1 MKDPMKPFEGKVFT
15 SVDEGYNVMVYR
27 TPGELQ
33 ERLLK
38 LGKFFDS
45 DGNSLVPY
53 EMLDIL
59 EEKST
64 LSLHEKDDDDD
75 GIMYD
80 WSYRVEVH

>member
-27 TPGELQ
+27 TPRELQ

-59 EEKST
+59 EEKGT

>member
-15 SVDEGYNVMVYR
+15 SVDEGYNVTVYR
-27 TPGELQ
+27 SPRELQ
-33 ERLLK
+33 DRLLK

-59 EEKST
+59 EEKCI
-64 LSLHEKDDDDD
+64 LRLHEYSDED
-75 GIMYD
+75 GEVMYD